1 MRAVAVRAPGG
12 PEALVL
18 EEVPPPEPRPGE
30 VRTRVEACG
39 VCFHDALLH
48 GSAGWR
54 RLPY

>member
-1 MRAVAVRAPGG
+1 MRAVVVRAPGG
-12 PEALVL
+12 PEVLVL

-30 VRTRVEACG
+30 VPIRVEAFG

-54 RLPY
+54 RLPH